1 MTSINV
7 DGHEIE
13 VTNTDKILFRDAGI
27 TKGELIQYYQGI
39 AGTIL
44 PHLAGRPISM
54 ERFPDGID
62 DEGFYQKEAPK
73 YFPEWIHRAEID
85 LVEGASQDQV
95 VCDSAGTQVF
105 LADQGCIT
113 PHTWLSREG
122 SLDCPD
128 KLIIDLD
135 PPGNEFEP
143 VREAAFLVKDLLK
156 EIGLSPHV
164 MTTGSRGLHVIVPI
178 KPVLSFDR
186 VREIA
191 MEMAGIL
198 EKRYPDKL
206 TAEIRKEKRKGR
218 LFLDVLR
225 NAYGRPRLP
234 LTPYAPDQG
243 RRLQHPSNGTSSRT
257 KRLYQKVIPL
267 LIYSAGSARKRIHG
281 KIFFPIASRLR
292 MQQTNSNEFRD
303 LHVFPVEP

>member
-1 MTSINV
+1 MTVVNV

-13 VTNTDKILFRDAGI
+13 VSNTDKILFPDAGI
-27 TKGELIQYYQGI
+27 TKGDLIGYYQQI
-39 AGTIL
+39 AETIL
-44 PHLAGRPISM
+44 PHLSGRPISM

-62 DEGFYQKEAPK
+62 DEGFYQKEVPK
-73 YFPEWIHRAEID
+73 YFPGWVHRAEVD
-85 LVEGASQDQV
+85 LVEGGSQDQV
-95 VCDSAGTQVF
+95 VCDSAATLVF

-143 VREAAFLVKDLLK
+143 VREAAFLVRDFLE

-164 MTTGSRGLHVIVPI
+164 MTTGSRGVHLIVPI

-191 MEMAGIL
+191 MRMSGIL
-198 EKRYPDKL
+198 GERHPDKL

-225 NAYGRPRLP
+225 NAYGQTSAP
-234 LTPYAPDQG
+234 PYAVRARPGAPVATPVEWDEFSDKTLVSTSYTIENIF
-243 RRLQHPSNGTSSRT
+243 RRLG
-257 KRLYQKVIPL
+257 QKEDPWKGFFSHCQSL
-267 LIYSAGSARKRIHG
+267 EDAAE
-281 KIFFPIASRLR
+281 KI
-292 MQQTNSNEFRD
+292 E
-303 LHVFPVEP
+303 